1 MYVTAK
7 GAMPVP
13 VYFYADMVGCD
24 ETRFTA
30 PDGTEVLLG
39 IGADGSVVF
48 AETEHSFVMINVR
61 SGSDSADSEGAGV
74 AITSAELESFAKGLN
89 FASID
94 AAVHGESSN

>member
-61 SGSDSADSEGAGV
+61 SGSDSADKGAGV
-74 AITSAELESFAKGLN
+74 EITSAELESFAKGLN